1 MRQSIVARCH
11 LFSLSIKI
19 SLLPMSF
26 KYSNDWRTILFS
38 AAHTIP
44 FKRHGCRTPS
54 ATTLFLSIEIYYVHQ
69 FLLDIANVSFLVN
82 KFKKIITLL
91 KCLET
96 RRKETYSSFY
106 FLSFFFFLC
115 ISHTQHIHTN
125 IHTCTYTREDTTLEL
140 HSDLTRFTSSIAT
153 PNDSR
158 YKWKIPLPLPS
169 PPLSFLIRSFR
180 FLIVFIFLSLF
191 FSFFS
196 WLTGE

>member
-106 FLSFFFFLC
+106 FLSFFFFFMH
-115 ISHTQHIHTN
+115 ISYTAYTHKYTYMYIHTRRYN
-125 IHTCTYTREDTTLEL
+125 TWTPFGSNSLYVVYRNTK
-140 HSDLTRFTSSIAT
+140 RFPLQMKNSS
-153 PNDSR
+153 P
-158 YKWKIPLPLPS
+158 PPLPS
-169 PPLSFLIRSFR
+169 T
-180 FLIVFIFLSLF
+180 F
-191 FSFFS
+191 FSYSFI
-196 WLTGE
+196 

>member
-82 KFKKIITLL
+82 KFKKIII
-91 KCLET
+91 EVF
-96 RRKETYSSFY
+96 R
-106 FLSFFFFLC
+106 
-115 ISHTQHIHTN
+115 
-125 IHTCTYTREDTTLEL
+125 DTPE
-140 HSDLTRFTSSIAT
+140 R
-153 PNDSR
+153 N
-158 YKWKIPLPLPS
+158 
-169 PPLSFLIRSFR
+169 
-180 FLIVFIFLSLF
+180 IFLLL
-191 FSFFS
+191 FSFFLFFYAYLIHS
-196 WLTGE
+196 IYTQIYIHVHTHAKIQHLNSIRI